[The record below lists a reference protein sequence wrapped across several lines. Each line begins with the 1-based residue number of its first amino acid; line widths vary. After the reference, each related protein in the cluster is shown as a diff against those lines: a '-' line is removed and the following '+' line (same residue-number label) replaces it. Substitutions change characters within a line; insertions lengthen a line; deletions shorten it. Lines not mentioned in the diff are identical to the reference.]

1 MFKNKK
7 NINIPKLVNL
17 SDLTIMINCI
27 DNKMYQYLPSIHII
41 NLNKK
46 LMFLTRPKYFG
57 YFNFF
62 PSSKRA
68 KNKKPTILTYLMG
81 MYIIDLR

>member
-1 MFKNKK
+1 
-7 NINIPKLVNL
+7 
-17 SDLTIMINCI
+17 MINHI

-46 LMFLTRPKYFG
+46 LMFLTRSKYFG

-62 PSSKRA
+62 PSIKRA
-68 KNKKPTILTYLMG
+68 KSEKLTILTYLIG